1 MGTSVVYLLLV
12 WGLITTVLVALLIY
26 RGFLESRED
35 DQIFISQSQ
44 DHGAAEQRDLIT
56 KVTRLAG
63 PIKALSIASG
73 VLQVL
78 APGGGV
84 CLRAGSAGAGERARL
99 RGP

>member
-12 WGLITTVLVALLIY
+12 WGLITVVLVALLIY

-35 DQIFISQSQ
+35 DQIFISQAQ
-44 DHGAAEQRDLIT
+44 DHMAAEQRDIIS

-73 VLQVL
+73 VLL
-78 APGGGV
+78 AVSVGV
-84 CLRAGSAGAGERARL
+84 WLWSGFANL
-99 RGP
+99 